1 MQPACGLHSSAYLIL
16 YSIGCES
23 PTPIFPTSYLLPC
36 TFLPWYR
43 TSLYSPDDIMIIN
56 NDMNKIP
63 YIPPQAECIFGLP
76 QCHLLRQLSVPGSI
90 DADFGD
96 LAEQDEWGL

>member
-1 MQPACGLHSSAYLIL
+1 
-16 YSIGCES
+16 
-23 PTPIFPTSYLLPC
+23 
-36 TFLPWYR
+36 
-43 TSLYSPDDIMIIN
+43 
-56 NDMNKIP
+56 MNKIP